1 MMRPAAVLGGEL
13 TPGGL
18 VEGIRLVYVRRREE
32 EIHVTAAPNA
42 TWSATRP
49 DARVSREAELAEER
63 LAFTDR
69 IIGLE
74 QQVKELQ
81 AASLLS
87 PSEAMAVEAKLA
99 GMTSSLTWRAGR
111 VITLPVRVLRYAKR
125 RVLG

>member
-1 MMRPAAVLGGEL
+1 M
-13 TPGGL
+13 
-18 VEGIRLVYVRRREE
+18 
-32 EIHVTAAPNA
+32 TAAPNA
-42 TWSATRP
+42 TWSASRP
-49 DARVSREAELAEER
+49 DAHVSREAELAEER

-87 PSEAMAVEAKLA
+87 PSEAVAVEAKLA

-111 VITLPVRVLRYAKR
+111 IVTLPLRVLRYAKR